1 MCRRSGILSMLI
13 AGCLLISL
21 AGCGPKARVLLNFTP
36 DDVTTYKIS
45 TATIKDFRFEQPSLT
60 PPKLKEE
67 QSGTTIDVTFD
78 QKIEEVQEDG
88 SAVATITIKEVAYL
102 VKEKNEVRFD
112 FDSTREA
119 DKGRGFA
126 KVIGQSYKIRIAPD
140 GKVTVV
146 DAKDVAGLNI
156 AGHEG
161 QLAKAF
167 FSEKQICERHQVPAL
182 PSGGKDMLGR
192 RSSWSTLVA
201 SPRGL
206 LEPKSFRKTYTIDK
220 VEGPK
225 ANRVVTVSMNAQE
238 SAEAAD
244 PPPDKNAGM
253 GRLANMFDTKET
265 YTGKL
270 VLEMGTGR
278 IRQFEEKLVATYLA
292 AEDPAEGPSD
302 KGPDTLMM
310 GFTFSV
316 SMQLVD

>member
-1 MCRRSGILSMLI
+1 MLI

-182 PSGGKDMLGR
+182 PSG
-192 RSSWSTLVA
+192 
-201 SPRGL
+201 
-206 LEPKSFRKTYTIDK
+206 
-220 VEGPK
+220 K